1 MSQFLFPMLK
11 TSEILSCLE
20 ELGLEVSKVELTEPH
35 RHKDKIK
42 SLFTFFVRIWNL
54 IWSGSECECVW

>member
-1 MSQFLFPMLK
+1 MDYTGPPMSQFLFPMLK

-42 SLFTFFVRIWNL
+42 SLFTFFVRI
-54 IWSGSECECVW
+54 